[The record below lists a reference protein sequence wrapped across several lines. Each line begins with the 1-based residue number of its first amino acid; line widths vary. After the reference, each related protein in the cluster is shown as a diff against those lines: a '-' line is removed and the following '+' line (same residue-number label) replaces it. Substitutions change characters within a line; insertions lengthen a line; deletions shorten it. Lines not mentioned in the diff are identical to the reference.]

1 MTTAPAYGT
10 YPVLVDA
17 LVRPITLPRR
27 IATDAALV
35 ASGAAVVASAAQ
47 LVIPFWP
54 VPLTMQT
61 FAVLLVGTALG
72 PLRGA
77 LSLTLYLM
85 LGIVGL
91 PIFAG
96 GESGSLFAMTSGG
109 YIVGF
114 VLAAAVV
121 GYLARRAWDR
131 KVVGALVSF
140 LVGSAIIYAVA
151 LPWLYFTLSGLG
163 EAVWSGAMGYDSL
176 LAATIGAGLI
186 PFLAGDVVKG
196 LLAAGLVP
204 AAWRGTAAL
213 DERARQ

>member
-1 MTTAPAYGT
+1 MTTAPAYGS
-10 YPVLVDA
+10 YPVLADVLA
-17 LVRPITLPRR
+17 RPVTVPRR
-27 IATDAALV
+27 LAADAALV
-35 ASGAAVVASAAQ
+35 FAGAAVVAGAAQ
-47 LVIPFWP
+47 VAIPFWP

-61 FAVLLVGTALG
+61 FAVLLVGTVLG

-77 LSLTLYLM
+77 LSLGFYLV
-85 LGIVGL
+85 LGVVGL

-114 VLAAAVV
+114 VLAATAV

-131 KVVGALVSF
+131 KVVGTLVSF
-140 LVGSAIIYAVA
+140 LVGSALIYAVA

-163 EAVWSGAMGYDSL
+163 EAVWSGSMGYDSL

-186 PFLAGDVVKG
+186 PFLAGDIVKG

-204 AAWRGTAAL
+204 LAWRGTTAL
-213 DERARQ
+213 DQRARR